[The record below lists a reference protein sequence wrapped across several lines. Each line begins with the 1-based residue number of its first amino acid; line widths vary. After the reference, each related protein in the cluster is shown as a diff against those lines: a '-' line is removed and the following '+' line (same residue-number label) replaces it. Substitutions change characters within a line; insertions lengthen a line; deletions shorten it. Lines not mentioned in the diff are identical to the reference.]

1 MYMGITVGSIFNN
14 EAALS
19 MVQNQASAL
28 AGNFITGFSSILK
41 SANQRFE
48 KEELEDKIGTIFDKV
63 KVSMEENT
71 SKAAAPVTGDEAE
84 NGLEARI
91 TAAILKDLGDNP
103 NEEQVLQNLKEF
115 CKNEL
120 LTAVAEDMNAK
131 VASGVV
137 QKDNSN
143 YIQELKKSWEAAS
156 IIFLKEG
163 GDDMIKLFGGIG
175 KVAAFMADTEA
186 SLNLQERQI
195 TDVQEVRAIDPEP
208 APPSIRANDQVH
220 PVPAAMEGLQADVQR
235 LNEKFGK

>member
-1 MYMGITVGSIFNN
+1 MYIGIAVGS
-14 EAALS
+14 ALK
-19 MVQNQASAL
+19 NASVNL
-28 AGNFITGFSSILK
+28 EQITGSGNGF
-41 SANQRFE
+41 FE
-48 KEELEDKIGTIFDKV
+48 KINSIFEASNKRLEKEVLEDKVGTIFDKV
-63 KVSMEENT
+63 KESMES
-71 SKAAAPVTGDEAE
+71 SKASVAVTE
-84 NGLEARI
+84 NETDNSLEARV

-103 NEEQVLQNLKEF
+103 DEEQLLQNLKEF

-120 LTAVAEDMNAK
+120 LTSVAEDINAK
-131 VASGVV
+131 VAAGVV

-143 YIQELKKSWEAAS
+143 YVQELKKSWELAS
-156 IIFLKEG
+156 TIFLKEG

-175 KVAAFMADTEA
+175 KVAAFMADIEA

-208 APPSIRANDQVH
+208 ASPSIRANEQVH

>member
-19 MVQNQASAL
+19 MVQNQVSAL
-28 AGNFITGFSSILK
+28 TGNFLADFSSVLK

-63 KVSMEENT
+63 KESMEANA
-71 SKAAAPVTGDEAE
+71 SKASVAVTE
-84 NGLEARI
+84 NETDNSLEGRV

-103 NEEQVLQNLKEF
+103 DEEQLLQNLKEF

-120 LTAVAEDMNAK
+120 LKGVAEDINAK
-131 VASGVV
+131 VAAGVV

-143 YIQELKKSWEAAS
+143 YVQELKKSWEAAS
-156 IIFLKEG
+156 TTFLKEG

-195 TDVQEVRAIDPEP
+195 TDVQEVRAIEPEP
-208 APPSIRANDQVH
+208 ASPSIRANDQVH
-220 PVPAAMEGLQADVQR
+220 PVPAAMEGLQADVAR